1 MALKSS
7 LQRNKRASKAAAS
20 KLDAIVSALRK
31 PKGGTLPQLIAL
43 TGWQAHSVRGA
54 MSGAL
59 KKKRGLT
66 ITSTKSGADR
76 TYKIGATK

>member
-1 MALKSS
+1 MASKSS
-7 LQRNKRASKAAAS
+7 LQRNKRVKASPIS
-20 KLDAIVSALRK
+20 KLDAIVTALRK
-31 PKGGTLPQLIAL
+31 PKGATLAQLVTL

-66 ITSTKSGADR
+66 ITSAKSGADR
-76 TYKIGATK
+76 YYKIGATK